1 MQAKILWKFIY
12 RIRNLHPR
20 PKKLGE
26 ATTRDFTVGLYL
38 LRAKDVGLTIDE
50 MDQLSTGMVMDVV
63 IERGNDNEKYP
74 KKGSASTFKAQFG
87 GA

>member
-1 MQAKILWKFIY
+1 M
-12 RIRNLHPR
+12 
-20 PKKLGE
+20 
-26 ATTRDFTVGLYL
+26 

>member
-1 MQAKILWKFIY
+1 MRAKISWKFIY
-12 RIRNLHPR
+12 RIRKIHPH
-20 PKKLGE
+20 PKKNGE
-26 ATTRDFTVGLYL
+26 ATTREFTVGLYL
-38 LRAKDVGLTIDE
+38 LRAKDVGLSIDE
-50 MDQLSTGMVMDVV
+50 MDQLTTGMVMDVV